1 MMGFLADM
9 MNVREAWPF
18 RRNACVSRQDL
29 RNGRVDLS
37 A

>member
-1 MMGFLADM
+1 MMGFLAAVL
-9 MNVREAWPF
+9 NVPEAWPF